1 MDLYETVINSPYYK
15 EDLGREEILRE
26 IVKWLEDNFY
36 DYDYCNP
43 FDFIEDTPYQCP
55 VRCDFENKEH
65 MIKSFKEKFNIEQC
79 CIMLI
84 LLKIIYFI
92 LEVLT
97 RYLLMPFA
105 ALSVKVFELEDKIQN
120 KFLYYLILIP
130 SYLIFPITLLWMVLT
145 IWQLDIQEKIKYRK
159 QYPNWQ

>member
-1 MDLYETVINSPYYK
+1 
-15 EDLGREEILRE
+15 
-26 IVKWLEDNFY
+26 
-36 DYDYCNP
+36 
-43 FDFIEDTPYQCP
+43 
-55 VRCDFENKEH
+55 
-65 MIKSFKEKFNIEQC
+65 
-79 CIMLI
+79 MLI

>member
-1 MDLYETVINSPYYK
+1 
-15 EDLGREEILRE
+15 
-26 IVKWLEDNFY
+26 
-36 DYDYCNP
+36 
-43 FDFIEDTPYQCP
+43 
-55 VRCDFENKEH
+55 
-65 MIKSFKEKFNIEQC
+65 
-79 CIMLI
+79 MLI

-145 IWQLDIQEKIKYRK
+145 IWQLDIQEKIRYRK

>member
-1 MDLYETVINSPYYK
+1 
-15 EDLGREEILRE
+15 
-26 IVKWLEDNFY
+26 
-36 DYDYCNP
+36 
-43 FDFIEDTPYQCP
+43 
-55 VRCDFENKEH
+55 
-65 MIKSFKEKFNIEQC
+65 
-79 CIMLI
+79 MLI

-120 KFLYYLILIP
+120 KFMYYLILIP